1 MKHSHNFIETYDG
14 LVGFGFNRETD
25 EKTVC
30 FYLQKFSDDAVM
42 EKLLNKLSDEELET
56 LFNMMTKLLKK
67 YLTDADYH
75 RMFLKDGHKTD

>member
-1 MKHSHNFIETYDG
+1 MKHSHKFIETYNG
-14 LVGFGFNRETD
+14 LVGFGFNRDTD

-42 EKLLNKLSDEELET
+42 KKLLNKLSDEELED

-67 YLTDADYH
+67 HLTDADYH
-75 RMFLKDGHKTD
+75 RLFLKDGR